1 MIIFSLLA
9 KDRVYFAA
17 AAKLKAE
24 NESSGAP
31 DGGGGFV
38 LIIRSLP
45 CEPSP
50 PALHAKERSFS
61 STSFAFFFFF
71 FLKIEGRGVKK
82 VIDSTNNWII

>member
-50 PALHAKERSFS
+50 PALLAKNLLEHELRVFL
-61 STSFAFFFFF
+61 FF
-71 FLKIEGRGVKK
+71 FLKTEGRGVKK